1 MARSGPYGHEQYQNQ
16 RITIVELSIHSDEH
30 FMKQALNEAQL
41 AYDEGEI
48 PIGAVVVCENKII
61 AKDHNRVERL
71 NDATAHAEMLA
82 VTAAQNY
89 LGSKYL
95 NDCTIYV
102 TLEPCSM
109 CAGSLFWTQ
118 IGKVVFGAQ
127 DKERGFSRYNKEIL
141 HPKTDLKQGVMAEEC
156 EIIIKE
162 FFKKIRGN

>member
-1 MARSGPYGHEQYQNQ
+1 MN
-16 RITIVELSIHSDEH
+16 LSVFSDEH
-30 FMKQALNEAQL
+30 FMQQALLQAQNGF
-41 AYDEGEI
+41 DEGEI

-82 VTAAQNY
+82 ITAAQNH

-95 NDCTIYV
+95 TDCTLYV

-109 CAGSLFWTQ
+109 CAGALFWTR
-118 IGKVVFGAQ
+118 IGKVVIGAD
-127 DKERGFSRYNKEIL
+127 DKERGFMRYNKEIL
-141 HPKTDLKQGVMAEEC
+141 HPKTDLKIGVMASESEVL
-156 EIIIKE
+156 IKD